1 MSKKVLEIVRGI
13 AQAAADIGYDGAV
26 NENGDPVKIGLKR
39 EEGHVI
45 NDSRRMDGFNVG
57 ISGKTLILSYHTD
70 MTLKEVYSQDLES
83 EIGSMMS
90 KIISELKKRYKANTG
105 KSLTLKKEGE
115 VDVRVESSSR
125 IRCWATARCLYNI
138 GNLGET
144 LDIKSDEPPQLEK
157 TFKSFLDKGGFGKR
171 PENPNQ
177 S

>member
-1 MSKKVLEIVRGI
+1 VDEKGEPI
-13 AQAAADIGYDGAV
+13 
-26 NENGDPVKIGLKR
+26 KIGLKR

-45 NDSRRMDGFNVG
+45 NDSRRIDGFNVG
-57 ISGKTLILSYHTD
+57 ITGNTMVLSYHTD

-138 GNLGET
+138 GNMGET
-144 LDIKSDEPPQLEK
+144 LDVKSDEPPALEK
-157 TFKSFLDKGGFGKR
+157 NFKSFLGKGGFGKR